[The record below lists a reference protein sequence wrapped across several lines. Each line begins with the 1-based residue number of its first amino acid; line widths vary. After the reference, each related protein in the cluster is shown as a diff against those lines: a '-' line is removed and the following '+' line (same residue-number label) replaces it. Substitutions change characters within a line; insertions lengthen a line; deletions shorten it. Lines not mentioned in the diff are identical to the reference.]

1 MDEKVFRQG
10 IYLIETI
17 TSKSFDKNQVEIYR
31 TLLEDIPENKF
42 ILGINNMLRER
53 VFSNLPMPAEIREYS
68 LGLKDDEMMIKINR
82 AKLLLSKGISK
93 AGIYNDVVFE
103 DPIIHLCIDSLGG
116 WINFCK
122 KSAKE
127 VEDWL
132 KWDFPKLYKSF
143 STRKQT
149 SLSLVLKGIGEGDL
163 KEVCYIGD
171 KNKCLR
177 WNSVYLEHKSKRD
190 PEEEKLLKKLQ
201 ITI

>member
-1 MDEKVFRQG
+1 MEEKVFRQG

-17 TSKSFDKNQVEIYR
+17 TGKAFGKNQVEIYR

-42 ILGINNMLRER
+42 ITGINNMLRER

-68 LGLKDDEMMIKINR
+68 LGLKEDEMMVRINK
-82 AKLLLSKGISK
+82 AKLLLNKGISK

-103 DPIIHLCIDSLGG
+103 DPTIHLCINSIGG

-122 KSAKE
+122 KSSKE

-132 KWDFPKLYKSF
+132 KWDFPKLYRSF

-149 SLSLVLKGIGEGDL
+149 TLSLVLEGKGDKDL

-171 KNKCLR
+171 KEK
-177 WNSVYLEHKSKRD
+177 YLKWSSIYIEHKSKEN
-190 PEEEKLLKKLQ
+190 PKQLELLKRLEKF
-201 ITI
+201 

>member
-1 MDEKVFRQG
+1 MEEKVFRQG

-17 TSKSFDKNQVEIYR
+17 TGKAFGKNQVEIYR
-31 TLLEDIPENKF
+31 TLLEDIPESKF
-42 ILGINNMLRER
+42 ITGINNMLRER

-68 LGLKDDEMMIKINR
+68 LGLKEDEIMVRINK
-82 AKLLLSKGISK
+82 AKLLLEKGISK

-103 DPIIHLCIDSLGG
+103 DPIIHLCIDSIGG

-122 KSAKE
+122 KSSKE

-132 KWDFPKLYKSF
+132 KWDFPKLYRSF

-149 SLSLVLKGIGEGDL
+149 TLSLVLEGKGDKDL

-171 KNKCLR
+171 KEKYLK
-177 WNSVYLEHKSKRD
+177 WSSVYIEHKSKEN
-190 PEEEKLLKKLQ
+190 PKQLELLKRLEKF
-201 ITI
+201 

>member
-1 MDEKVFRQG
+1 MDEKIFRQG

-17 TSKSFDKNQVEIYR
+17 TGKSFDKNQVEIYK
-31 TLLEDIPENKF
+31 TLLDDIPENKF
-42 ILGINNMLRER
+42 IQGINNMLRER

-68 LGLKDDEMMIKINR
+68 LGLKEEEMMVRVNR
-82 AKLLLSKGISK
+82 AKLLLDKGISK

-122 KSAKE
+122 KSSKE
-127 VEDWL
+127 LEDWL

-149 SLSLVLKGIGEGDL
+149 SLSLVLEGKGDKAL

-171 KNKCLR
+171 KEKYLK
-177 WNSVYLEHKSKRD
+177 WSSVYIEHKSREN
-190 PEEEKLLKKLQ
+190 PNQVELLNKLKV
-201 ITI
+201 T

>member
-1 MDEKVFRQG
+1 MEEKVFRQG

-17 TSKSFDKNQVEIYR
+17 TGKAFSKNQVEIYR
-31 TLLEDIPENKF
+31 TLLEDIPESKF
-42 ILGINNMLRER
+42 ITGINNMLRER

-68 LGLKDDEMMIKINR
+68 LGLKEDEMMVRINR
-82 AKLLLSKGISK
+82 AKLLLNKGISK

-103 DPIIHLCIDSLGG
+103 DPVIHLCIDSIGG

-122 KSAKE
+122 KSSKE

-149 SLSLVLKGIGEGDL
+149 TLSLVLEGKGDKDL

-171 KNKCLR
+171 KEK
-177 WNSVYLEHKSKRD
+177 YLKWSSIYIEHKSK
-190 PEEEKLLKKLQ
+190 ENSKQLELLKRLEKF
-201 ITI
+201 

>member
-1 MDEKVFRQG
+1 MEEKVFRQG

-17 TSKSFDKNQVEIYR
+17 TGKAFGKNQVEIYR

-42 ILGINNMLRER
+42 ITGINNMLRER

-68 LGLKDDEMMIKINR
+68 LGLKEDEMMVRINR
-82 AKLLLSKGISK
+82 AKLLLNKGISK

-103 DPIIHLCIDSLGG
+103 DPIIHLCIDSIGG

-122 KSAKE
+122 KSSKE

-132 KWDFPKLYKSF
+132 KWDFPKLYRSF

-149 SLSLVLKGIGEGDL
+149 TLSLVLEGKGDKDL

-171 KNKCLR
+171 KEK
-177 WNSVYLEHKSKRD
+177 YLKWSSIYIEHKSKEN
-190 PEEEKLLKKLQ
+190 PKQLELLKRLEKF
-201 ITI
+201 

>member
-1 MDEKVFRQG
+1 MEEKVFRQG

-17 TSKSFDKNQVEIYR
+17 TGKAFGKNQVEIYR

-42 ILGINNMLRER
+42 ITGINNMLRER

-68 LGLKDDEMMIKINR
+68 LGLKEDEMMVRINR
-82 AKLLLSKGISK
+82 AKLLLNKGISK

-103 DPIIHLCIDSLGG
+103 DPVIHLCIDSIGG

-122 KSAKE
+122 KSSKE

-132 KWDFPKLYKSF
+132 KWDFPKLYRSF

-149 SLSLVLKGIGEGDL
+149 TLSLVLEGKGGKDL

-171 KNKCLR
+171 KEK
-177 WNSVYLEHKSKRD
+177 YLKWSSIYIEHKSKEN
-190 PEEEKLLKKLQ
+190 PKQLELLKRLEKF
-201 ITI
+201 

>member
-1 MDEKVFRQG
+1 MEEKVFRQG

-17 TSKSFDKNQVEIYR
+17 TGKAFGKNQVEIYR

-42 ILGINNMLRER
+42 ITGINNMLRER

-68 LGLKDDEMMIKINR
+68 LGLKEDEMMVRINR
-82 AKLLLSKGISK
+82 AKLLLNKGISK

-103 DPIIHLCIDSLGG
+103 DPVIHLCIVSIGG

-122 KSAKE
+122 KSSKE

-132 KWDFPKLYKSF
+132 KWDFPKLYRSF
-143 STRKQT
+143 SIRKQT
-149 SLSLVLKGIGEGDL
+149 TLSLVLEGKGDKDL

-171 KNKCLR
+171 KEK
-177 WNSVYLEHKSKRD
+177 YLKWSSIYIEHKSKEN
-190 PEEEKLLKKLQ
+190 PKQLELLKRLEKF
-201 ITI
+201 

>member
-1 MDEKVFRQG
+1 MEEKVFRQG

-17 TSKSFDKNQVEIYR
+17 TGKAFGKNQVEIYK
-31 TLLEDIPENKF
+31 TLLEDIPESKF
-42 ILGINNMLRER
+42 ITGINNMLRER

-68 LGLKDDEMMIKINR
+68 LGLKEDEMMVRINR
-82 AKLLLSKGISK
+82 AKLLLNKGISK

-103 DPIIHLCIDSLGG
+103 DPVIHLCIDSIGG

-122 KSAKE
+122 KSSKE

-132 KWDFPKLYKSF
+132 KWDFSKLYRSF

-149 SLSLVLKGIGEGDL
+149 TLSLVLEGKGDKDL

-171 KNKCLR
+171 KEK
-177 WNSVYLEHKSKRD
+177 YLKWSSIYIEHKSKEN
-190 PEEEKLLKKLQ
+190 PKQLELLKRLEKF
-201 ITI
+201 

>member
-1 MDEKVFRQG
+1 MEEKVFRQG

-17 TSKSFDKNQVEIYR
+17 TGKAFGKNQVEIYR

-42 ILGINNMLRER
+42 ITGINNMLRER

-68 LGLKDDEMMIKINR
+68 LGLKEDEMMVRINR
-82 AKLLLSKGISK
+82 AKLLLNKGISK

-103 DPIIHLCIDSLGG
+103 DPIIHLCIDSMGG

-122 KSAKE
+122 KSSKE

-132 KWDFPKLYKSF
+132 KWDFPKLYRSF
-143 STRKQT
+143 STRKQRT
-149 SLSLVLKGIGEGDL
+149 LSLVLEGKGDKDL

-171 KNKCLR
+171 KEK
-177 WNSVYLEHKSKRD
+177 YLKWSSIYIEHKSKEN
-190 PEEEKLLKKLQ
+190 PKQLELLKRLEKF
-201 ITI
+201 

>member
-1 MDEKVFRQG
+1 MEEKVFRQG

-17 TSKSFDKNQVEIYR
+17 TGKAFGKNQVEIYR

-42 ILGINNMLRER
+42 ITGINNMLRER

-68 LGLKDDEMMIKINR
+68 LGLKEDEMMVRINR
-82 AKLLLSKGISK
+82 AKLLLNKGISK

-103 DPIIHLCIDSLGG
+103 DPVIHLCIDSIGG

-122 KSAKE
+122 KSSKE

-132 KWDFPKLYKSF
+132 KWDFPKLYRSF

-149 SLSLVLKGIGEGDL
+149 TLSLILEGKGDKDL

-171 KNKCLR
+171 KEK
-177 WNSVYLEHKSKRD
+177 YLKWSSIYIEHKSKEN
-190 PEEEKLLKKLQ
+190 PKQLELLKRLEKF
-201 ITI
+201 

>member
-1 MDEKVFRQG
+1 MEEKVFRQG

-17 TSKSFDKNQVEIYR
+17 TGKAFGKNQVEIYR

-42 ILGINNMLRER
+42 ITGINNMLRER

-68 LGLKDDEMMIKINR
+68 LGLKEDEMMVRINR
-82 AKLLLSKGISK
+82 AKLPLNKGISK

-103 DPIIHLCIDSLGG
+103 DPVIHLCIDSIGG

-122 KSAKE
+122 KSSKE

-132 KWDFPKLYKSF
+132 KWDFPKLYRSF

-149 SLSLVLKGIGEGDL
+149 TLSLILEGKGDKDL

-171 KNKCLR
+171 KEK
-177 WNSVYLEHKSKRD
+177 YLKWSSIYIEHKSKEN
-190 PEEEKLLKKLQ
+190 PKQLELLKRLEKF
-201 ITI
+201 

>member
-1 MDEKVFRQG
+1 MEEKVFRQG

-17 TSKSFDKNQVEIYR
+17 TGKAFGKNQVEIYR
-31 TLLEDIPENKF
+31 TLLEDIPESKF
-42 ILGINNMLRER
+42 ITGINNMLRER

-68 LGLKDDEMMIKINR
+68 LGLKEDEIMVRINR
-82 AKLLLSKGISK
+82 AKLLLNKGISK

-103 DPIIHLCIDSLGG
+103 DPVIHLCIDSIGG

-122 KSAKE
+122 KSSKE

-132 KWDFPKLYKSF
+132 KWDFPKLYRSF

-149 SLSLVLKGIGEGDL
+149 TLSLILEGKGDKDL

-171 KNKCLR
+171 KEK
-177 WNSVYLEHKSKRD
+177 YLKWSSIYIDHKSKEN
-190 PEEEKLLKKLQ
+190 PKQLELLKRLEKF
-201 ITI
+201 

>member
-1 MDEKVFRQG
+1 MEEKVFRQG

-17 TSKSFDKNQVEIYR
+17 TGKAFGKNQVEIYR

-42 ILGINNMLRER
+42 ITGINNMLRER

-68 LGLKDDEMMIKINR
+68 LGLKEDEMMVRINR
-82 AKLLLSKGISK
+82 AKLLLNKGISK

-103 DPIIHLCIDSLGG
+103 DPVIHLCIDSIGG

-122 KSAKE
+122 KSSKE

-132 KWDFPKLYKSF
+132 KWDFPKLYRSF

-149 SLSLVLKGIGEGDL
+149 TLSLVLEGKGDKDL

-171 KNKCLR
+171 KEK
-177 WNSVYLEHKSKRD
+177 YLKWSSIYMEHKSKEN
-190 PEEEKLLKKLQ
+190 PKQLELLKRLEKF
-201 ITI
+201 

>member
-1 MDEKVFRQG
+1 MEEKVFRQG

-17 TSKSFDKNQVEIYR
+17 TGKAFGKNQVEIYR
-31 TLLEDIPENKF
+31 TLLEDIPESKF
-42 ILGINNMLRER
+42 ITGINNMLRER

-68 LGLKDDEMMIKINR
+68 LGLKEDEMMVRINR
-82 AKLLLSKGISK
+82 AKLLLNKGISK

-103 DPIIHLCIDSLGG
+103 DPVIHLCIDSIGG

-122 KSAKE
+122 KSSKE

-132 KWDFPKLYKSF
+132 KWDFSKLYRSF

-149 SLSLVLKGIGEGDL
+149 TLSLVLEGKGDKDL

-171 KNKCLR
+171 KEK
-177 WNSVYLEHKSKRD
+177 YLKWSSIYIEHKSKEN
-190 PEEEKLLKKLQ
+190 PKQLELLKRLEKF
-201 ITI
+201 

>member
-1 MDEKVFRQG
+1 MEEKVFRQG

-17 TSKSFDKNQVEIYR
+17 TGKAFGKNQVEIYR

-42 ILGINNMLRER
+42 ITGINNMLRER

-68 LGLKDDEMMIKINR
+68 LGLKEDEMMVRINR
-82 AKLLLSKGISK
+82 AKLLLNKGISK

-103 DPIIHLCIDSLGG
+103 DPVIHLCIDSIGG

-122 KSAKE
+122 KSSKE

-132 KWDFPKLYKSF
+132 KWDFPKLYRSF

-149 SLSLVLKGIGEGDL
+149 TLSLVLEGKGDKDL

-171 KNKCLR
+171 KEK
-177 WNSVYLEHKSKRD
+177 YLKWSSIYIGHKSKEN
-190 PEEEKLLKKLQ
+190 PKQLELLKRLEKF
-201 ITI
+201 

>member
-17 TSKSFDKNQVEIYR
+17 TGKAFGKNQVEIYR
-31 TLLEDIPENKF
+31 TLLEDIPESKF
-42 ILGINNMLRER
+42 ITGINNMLRER

-68 LGLKDDEMMIKINR
+68 LGLKEDEMMVRINR
-82 AKLLLSKGISK
+82 AKLLLNKGISK

-103 DPIIHLCIDSLGG
+103 DPVIHLCIDSIGG

-122 KSAKE
+122 KSSKE

-132 KWDFPKLYKSF
+132 KWDFPKLYRSF
-143 STRKQT
+143 STRKQMT
-149 SLSLVLKGIGEGDL
+149 LSLVLEGKGDKDL

-171 KNKCLR
+171 KEK
-177 WNSVYLEHKSKRD
+177 YLKWSSIYIEHKSKEN
-190 PEEEKLLKKLQ
+190 PKQLELLKRLEKF
-201 ITI
+201 

>member
-1 MDEKVFRQG
+1 MEEKVFRQG

-17 TSKSFDKNQVEIYR
+17 TGKAFGKNQVEIYR

-42 ILGINNMLRER
+42 ITGINNMLRER

-68 LGLKDDEMMIKINR
+68 LGLKEDEMMVRINR
-82 AKLLLSKGISK
+82 AKLLLNKGISK

-103 DPIIHLCIDSLGG
+103 DPVIHLCIDSIGG

-122 KSAKE
+122 KSSKE

-132 KWDFPKLYKSF
+132 KWDFPKLYRSF

-149 SLSLVLKGIGEGDL
+149 TLSLVLEGKGDKDL

-171 KNKCLR
+171 KEKYLK
-177 WNSVYLEHKSKRD
+177 WSSVYIEHKSKEN
-190 PEEEKLLKKLQ
+190 PKQLELLKRLEKF
-201 ITI
+201 

>member
-1 MDEKVFRQG
+1 MEEKVFRQG

-17 TSKSFDKNQVEIYR
+17 TGKAFGKNQVEIYR
-31 TLLEDIPENKF
+31 TLLEDIPESKF
-42 ILGINNMLRER
+42 ITGINNMLRER

-68 LGLKDDEMMIKINR
+68 LGLKEDEMMVRINR
-82 AKLLLSKGISK
+82 AKLLLNKGISK

-103 DPIIHLCIDSLGG
+103 DPVIHLCIDSIGG

-122 KSAKE
+122 KSSKE

-132 KWDFPKLYKSF
+132 KWDFPKLYRSF

-149 SLSLVLKGIGEGDL
+149 TLSLVLEGKGDKDL

-171 KNKCLR
+171 KEK
-177 WNSVYLEHKSKRD
+177 YLKWTSIYIEHKSKEN
-190 PEEEKLLKKLQ
+190 PKQLELLKRLEKF
-201 ITI
+201 

>member
-1 MDEKVFRQG
+1 MEEKVFRQG

-17 TSKSFDKNQVEIYR
+17 TGKAFGKNQVEIYR

-42 ILGINNMLRER
+42 ITGINNMLRER

-68 LGLKDDEMMIKINR
+68 LGLKEDEMMVRINR
-82 AKLLLSKGISK
+82 AKLLLNKGISK

-103 DPIIHLCIDSLGG
+103 DPVIHLCIDSIGG

-122 KSAKE
+122 KSSKE

-132 KWDFPKLYKSF
+132 KWDFPKLYRSF

-149 SLSLVLKGIGEGDL
+149 TLSLVLEGKGDKAL

-171 KNKCLR
+171 KGKYLK
-177 WNSVYLEHKSKRD
+177 WSSVYIGHKSKEN
-190 PEEEKLLKKLQ
+190 PKQLELLKRLEKF
-201 ITI
+201 

>member
-1 MDEKVFRQG
+1 MEEKVFRQG

-17 TSKSFDKNQVEIYR
+17 TGKAFGKNQVEIYR
-31 TLLEDIPENKF
+31 TLLEDIPESKF
-42 ILGINNMLRER
+42 ITGINNMLRER

-68 LGLKDDEMMIKINR
+68 LGLKEDEMMVRINR
-82 AKLLLSKGISK
+82 AKLLLNKGISK

-103 DPIIHLCIDSLGG
+103 DPVIHLCIDSIGG

-122 KSAKE
+122 KSSKE

-132 KWDFPKLYKSF
+132 KWDFPKLYRSF

-149 SLSLVLKGIGEGDL
+149 TLSLVLEGKGNKDL

-171 KNKCLR
+171 KEK
-177 WNSVYLEHKSKRD
+177 YLKWSSIYIEHKSKEN
-190 PEEEKLLKKLQ
+190 PKQLELLKRLEKF
-201 ITI
+201 

>member
-1 MDEKVFRQG
+1 MEEKVFRQG

-17 TSKSFDKNQVEIYR
+17 TGKAFGKNQVEIYR
-31 TLLEDIPENKF
+31 TLLEDIPESKF
-42 ILGINNMLRER
+42 ITGINNMLRER

-68 LGLKDDEMMIKINR
+68 LGLKEDEMMVRINR
-82 AKLLLSKGISK
+82 AKLLLNKGISK

-103 DPIIHLCIDSLGG
+103 DPVIHLCIDSIGG

-122 KSAKE
+122 KSSKE

-132 KWDFPKLYKSF
+132 KWDFPKLYRSF

-149 SLSLVLKGIGEGDL
+149 TFSLVLEGKWDKDL

-171 KNKCLR
+171 KEK
-177 WNSVYLEHKSKRD
+177 YLKWSSIYIEHKSKEN
-190 PEEEKLLKKLQ
+190 PKQLELLKRLEKF
-201 ITI
+201 

>member
-1 MDEKVFRQG
+1 MEEKVFRQG

-17 TSKSFDKNQVEIYR
+17 TGKAFGKNQVEIYR
-31 TLLEDIPENKF
+31 TLLEDIPESKF
-42 ILGINNMLRER
+42 ITGINNMLRER

-68 LGLKDDEMMIKINR
+68 LGLKEDEMMVRINR
-82 AKLLLSKGISK
+82 AKLLLNKGISK

-103 DPIIHLCIDSLGG
+103 DPIIHLCIDSIGG

-122 KSAKE
+122 KSSKE

-132 KWDFPKLYKSF
+132 KWDFPKLYRSF

-149 SLSLVLKGIGEGDL
+149 TLSLVLEGKGDKDL

-171 KNKCLR
+171 KEKYLK
-177 WNSVYLEHKSKRD
+177 WSSVYIEHKSKEN
-190 PEEEKLLKKLQ
+190 PKQLELLKRLEKF
-201 ITI
+201 

>member
-1 MDEKVFRQG
+1 MEEKVFRQG

-17 TSKSFDKNQVEIYR
+17 TGKAFGKNQVEIYR
-31 TLLEDIPENKF
+31 TLLEDIPESKF
-42 ILGINNMLRER
+42 ITGINNMLRER

-68 LGLKDDEMMIKINR
+68 LGLKEDEMIVRINR
-82 AKLLLSKGISK
+82 AKLLLNKGISK

-103 DPIIHLCIDSLGG
+103 DPVIHLCIDSIGG

-122 KSAKE
+122 KSSKE

-132 KWDFPKLYKSF
+132 KWDFPKLYRSF

-149 SLSLVLKGIGEGDL
+149 TLSLVLEGKGDKDL

-171 KNKCLR
+171 KEK
-177 WNSVYLEHKSKRD
+177 YLKWSSIYIEHKSKEN
-190 PEEEKLLKKLQ
+190 PKQLELLKRLEKF
-201 ITI
+201 

>member
-1 MDEKVFRQG
+1 MEEKVFRQG

-17 TSKSFDKNQVEIYR
+17 TGKAFGKNQVEIYR
-31 TLLEDIPENKF
+31 TLLEDIPESKF
-42 ILGINNMLRER
+42 ITGINNMLRER

-68 LGLKDDEMMIKINR
+68 LGLKEDEMMVRINR
-82 AKLLLSKGISK
+82 AKLLLNKGISK

-103 DPIIHLCIDSLGG
+103 DPVIHLCIDSIGG

-122 KSAKE
+122 KSSKE

-132 KWDFPKLYKSF
+132 KWDFPKLYRSF

-149 SLSLVLKGIGEGDL
+149 TLSLILEGKGDKNL

-171 KNKCLR
+171 KEK
-177 WNSVYLEHKSKRD
+177 YLKWSSIYIDHKSKEN
-190 PEEEKLLKKLQ
+190 PKQLELLKRLEKF
-201 ITI
+201 

>member
-1 MDEKVFRQG
+1 MEEKVFRQG

-17 TSKSFDKNQVEIYR
+17 TGKAFGKNQVEIYR

-42 ILGINNMLRER
+42 ITGINNMLRER

-68 LGLKDDEMMIKINR
+68 LGLKEDEMMVRINR
-82 AKLLLSKGISK
+82 AKLLLNKGISK

-103 DPIIHLCIDSLGG
+103 DPVIHLCIDSIGG

-122 KSAKE
+122 KSSKE

-132 KWDFPKLYKSF
+132 KWDFPKLYRSF

-149 SLSLVLKGIGEGDL
+149 TLSLVLEGKGDKDL

-171 KNKCLR
+171 KEK
-177 WNSVYLEHKSKRD
+177 YLKWSSIYIDHKSKEN
-190 PEEEKLLKKLQ
+190 PKQLELLKRLEKF
-201 ITI
+201 

>member
-1 MDEKVFRQG
+1 MEEKVFRQG

-17 TSKSFDKNQVEIYR
+17 TGKAFGKNQVEIYR
-31 TLLEDIPENKF
+31 TLLEDIPESKF
-42 ILGINNMLRER
+42 ITGINNMLKER

-68 LGLKDDEMMIKINR
+68 LGLKEDEMMVRINR
-82 AKLLLSKGISK
+82 AKLLLNKGISK

-103 DPIIHLCIDSLGG
+103 DPVIHLCIDSIGG

-122 KSAKE
+122 KSSKE

-132 KWDFPKLYKSF
+132 KWDFPKLYRSF

-149 SLSLVLKGIGEGDL
+149 TLSLVLEGKGDKDL

-171 KNKCLR
+171 KEK
-177 WNSVYLEHKSKRD
+177 YLKWSSIYIEHKSKEN
-190 PEEEKLLKKLQ
+190 PKQLELLKRLEKF
-201 ITI
+201 

>member
-1 MDEKVFRQG
+1 MEEKVFRQG

-17 TSKSFDKNQVEIYR
+17 TGKAFGKNQVEIYR
-31 TLLEDIPENKF
+31 TLLEDIPESKF
-42 ILGINNMLRER
+42 ITGINNMLRER

-68 LGLKDDEMMIKINR
+68 LGLKEDEIMVRINR

-103 DPIIHLCIDSLGG
+103 DPVIHLCIDSIGG

-122 KSAKE
+122 KSSKE

-132 KWDFPKLYKSF
+132 KWDFPKLYRSF
-143 STRKQT
+143 SIRKQT
-149 SLSLVLKGIGEGDL
+149 TLSLVLEGKGDKDL

-171 KNKCLR
+171 KEK
-177 WNSVYLEHKSKRD
+177 YLKWSSIYIEHKSKEN
-190 PEEEKLLKKLQ
+190 PKQLELLKRLEKF
-201 ITI
+201 

>member
-1 MDEKVFRQG
+1 MEEKVFRQG
-10 IYLIETI
+10 VYLIETI
-17 TSKSFDKNQVEIYR
+17 TGKAFGKNQVEIYR

-42 ILGINNMLRER
+42 ITGINNMLRER

-68 LGLKDDEMMIKINR
+68 LGLKEDEMMVRINR
-82 AKLLLSKGISK
+82 AKLLLNKGISK

-103 DPIIHLCIDSLGG
+103 DPVIHLCIDSIGG

-122 KSAKE
+122 KSSKE

-132 KWDFPKLYKSF
+132 KWDFPKLYRSF

-149 SLSLVLKGIGEGDL
+149 TLSLVLEGKGDKDL

-171 KNKCLR
+171 KEK
-177 WNSVYLEHKSKRD
+177 YLKWSSIYIEHKSKEN
-190 PEEEKLLKKLQ
+190 PKQLELLKRLEKF
-201 ITI
+201 

>member
-1 MDEKVFRQG
+1 MEEKVFRQG

-17 TSKSFDKNQVEIYR
+17 TGKAFGKNQVEIYR

-42 ILGINNMLRER
+42 ITGINNMLRER

-68 LGLKDDEMMIKINR
+68 LGLKEDEMMVRINR
-82 AKLLLSKGISK
+82 AKLLLNKGISK

-103 DPIIHLCIDSLGG
+103 DPVIHLCIDSIGG

-122 KSAKE
+122 KNSKE

-132 KWDFPKLYKSF
+132 KWDFSKLYRSF

-149 SLSLVLKGIGEGDL
+149 TLSLVLEGKGDKDL
-163 KEVCYIGD
+163 KEVCYIG
-171 KNKCLR
+171 NKEKYLK
-177 WNSVYLEHKSKRD
+177 WSSVYIEHKSKEN
-190 PEEEKLLKKLQ
+190 PKQLELLKRLEKF
-201 ITI
+201 

>member
-1 MDEKVFRQG
+1 MEEKVFRQG

-17 TSKSFDKNQVEIYR
+17 TGKAFSKNQVEIYR
-31 TLLEDIPENKF
+31 TLLEDIPESKF
-42 ILGINNMLRER
+42 ITGINNMLRER

-68 LGLKDDEMMIKINR
+68 LGLKEDEMMVKINR
-82 AKLLLSKGISK
+82 AKLLLNKGISK

-103 DPIIHLCIDSLGG
+103 DPVIHLCIDSIGG

-122 KSAKE
+122 KSSKE

-149 SLSLVLKGIGEGDL
+149 TLSLVLEGKGDKDL

-171 KNKCLR
+171 KEK
-177 WNSVYLEHKSKRD
+177 YLKWSSIYIEHKSKEN
-190 PEEEKLLKKLQ
+190 PKQLELLKRLEKF
-201 ITI
+201 

>member
-1 MDEKVFRQG
+1 MEEKVFRQG

-17 TSKSFDKNQVEIYR
+17 TGKAFGKNQVEIYR

-42 ILGINNMLRER
+42 ITGINNMLRER

-68 LGLKDDEMMIKINR
+68 LGLKEDEMMVRINR

-103 DPIIHLCIDSLGG
+103 DPVIHLCIDSIGG

-122 KSAKE
+122 KSSKE

-132 KWDFPKLYKSF
+132 KWDFPKLYRSF
-143 STRKQT
+143 SIRKQT
-149 SLSLVLKGIGEGDL
+149 TLSLVLEGKGDKDL
-163 KEVCYIGD
+163 KEVCYIG
-171 KNKCLR
+171 NKEKYLK
-177 WNSVYLEHKSKRD
+177 WSSVYIEHKSKEN
-190 PEEEKLLKKLQ
+190 PKQLELLKRLEKF
-201 ITI
+201 